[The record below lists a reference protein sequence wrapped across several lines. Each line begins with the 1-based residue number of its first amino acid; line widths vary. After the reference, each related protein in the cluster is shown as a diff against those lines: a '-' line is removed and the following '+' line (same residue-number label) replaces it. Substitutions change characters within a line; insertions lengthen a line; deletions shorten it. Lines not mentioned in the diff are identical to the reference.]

1 MIKVLLIISVCCFVL
16 ALSQYE
22 ASKPQASKQGS
33 YPDES
38 VSGGQQEAQKSDDEE
53 INHEFSFSGKSISRP
68 EPILPRVRGD
78 GPAPASYPPLKPH
91 DINEGFFGGKGGFE
105 EPKKDGFKH

>member
-1 MIKVLLIISVCCFVL
+1 MIKVLLIISVCCFAF

-22 ASKPQASKQGS
+22 SSKQKQGS
-33 YPDES
+33 YGDES
-38 VSGGQQEAQKSDDEE
+38 VSGGKHEAQKSDDEE

-91 DINEGFFGGKGGFE
+91 DINVGFFGGKGGFE